1 VSEGVENQTSQDS
14 SNSASALPRS
24 RVPKADLS
32 DLRKVEAPS
41 RIISIAT
48 SKRVD
53 PVIERVDE
61 GCMERTKCRITT
73 LEEQE
78 RIDP

>member
-1 VSEGVENQTSQDS
+1 
-14 SNSASALPRS
+14 
-24 RVPKADLS
+24 
-32 DLRKVEAPS
+32 VEAPS